1 MTTPPSANPDSTDLP
16 LSFSNF
22 LLSSTHHYDQINHV
36 FAYRKVA
43 NKVLPV
49 PTVMPEYA
57 KIIRRIP
64 EDPLLTLPTV
74 SQHPPPFT
82 PGTRL
87 TQERMDALGIFKNE
101 FLWPEEK
108 LLAAHV
114 LMNNEMALAWN
125 EAEKGLFR
133 EDYFPPAKIP
143 MIAHTP
149 WADRTLPIP
158 PGIRDK
164 VIQHICDKIASGLYE

>member
-1 MTTPPSANPDSTDLP
+1 
-16 LSFSNF
+16 
-22 LLSSTHHYDQINHV
+22 YKKI
-36 FAYRKVA
+36 A

-57 KIIRRIP
+57 KTVRRFP
-64 EDPLLTLPTV
+64 EDPLLSLPAV
-74 SQHPPPFT
+74 SKHPPPFT
-82 PGTRL
+82 PGVRL
-87 TQERMDALGIFKNE
+87 TQERMDAMGIFENK
-101 FLWPEEK
+101 FLWPEEQ

-125 EAEKGLFR
+125 EAEKGSFR

-149 WADRTLPIP
+149 WADHTLPIP

-164 VIQHICDKIASGLYE
+164 VIQHIRDKVASGLYEPS